1 MPKGNKENNPL
12 PAFCDRQQLRSKCTT
27 NVSHSAFLNAAPKNK
42 VHLCKSAEKLFA
54 LKNNTN
60 ATEGSSANKQCEH
73 CISSNVGT
81 KVEPLNSINMQMQ
94 TITNN
99 INANEN
105 LKQPKNRKK

>member
-27 NVSHSAFLNAAPKNK
+27 NVSHSAFLNAATKNK

-60 ATEGSSANKQCEH
+60 GTEGSSAYKQCEH
-73 CISSNVGT
+73 CFSNNVGS
-81 KVEPLNSINMQMQ
+81 KVEPLNNKNTQMQ
-94 TITNN
+94 TFTNN
-99 INANEN
+99 INVNEN
-105 LKQPKNRKK
+105 LKQSKNRKK